1 MTDNRWFVL
10 SVLFAS
16 RVAMAFQFQAVAA
29 LSPVYMSRFDLAL
42 ADIGLLI
49 GIYLAPG
56 LVIALPGG
64 AIGRRFGGRLVIV
77 VGMVLM
83 IAGAIAMVS
92 LETWGGQLLGRL
104 LAGTGGVLLNVLMS
118 KVVTDLFAGREIA
131 TAMGIF
137 VNSWPVGIAAALL
150 FLPLIGP
157 PDDPQA
163 AQILVLFCAVAGLT
177 LFVLGTRGIHQTD
190 ATQLDPAPLTGAA
203 LIALVLAG
211 AIWGLYNGALA
222 MVFGFAPSLLV
233 EQGWSLKAASASTS
247 VVLWL
252 VAISVPLGG
261 VLADRLGRR
270 DTVMV
275 IGFLGFGLCL
285 CLVPGAQNILPLFV
299 LLGLFG
305 GLSAGPIMS
314 LPAQVLA
321 PGNRALGM
329 GVYFTLFYAGVVL
342 APMVGGA
349 VSDAAGTVN
358 AAFYF
363 GAVQLVLCCM
373 ALAAFRRMARQASE
387 ITPSSGS

>member
-16 RVAMAFQFQAVAA
+16 RVTMAFQFQAVAA
-29 LSPVYMSRFDLAL
+29 LSPVYIFRFDLAL

-56 LVIALPGG
+56 LAIALPGG
-64 AIGRRFGGRLVIV
+64 AIGRRFGDRLVIAF
-77 VGMVLM
+77 GMVLM

-163 AQILVLFCAVAGLT
+163 AQILVLLCAVAGLA

-190 ATQLDPAPLTGAA
+190 TARLDPAPLPGAA
-203 LIALVLAG
+203 LFAVVLAG

-305 GLSAGPIMS
+305 GLSAGPMMS

-349 VSDAAGTVN
+349 VSDAAGTAN